1 MNKPVLFYQFDYDLY
16 NTIHGSYLDME
27 KDLFGYRSLTLD
39 KLLDDFENAC
49 KNNFKQPR
57 EDEIM
62 RDSKFAFTD
71 RNNSARIVRE
81 IKKMKIFD

>member
-1 MNKPVLFYQFDYDLY
+1 MHGWNSICKKKHTDQKNSK
-16 NTIHGSYLDME
+16 NTES
-27 KDLFGYRSLTLD
+27 
-39 KLLDDFENAC
+39 C
-49 KNNFKQPR
+49 CQQKNNFKQPR
-57 EDEIM
+57 EYEIM